1 MKMIIKNE
9 FGSFELGGGCNS
21 SARIQSIVGLGLPTK
36 EPERINFSGQAG
48 QLTKSVRD
56 LSRTITVAFDFNG
69 CQKEIERLYKILYY
83 PVELVFTFGTRR
95 RKISARCINPQEV
108 ESIMYQKLYRYAI
121 QFVCDNPYFS
131 DFYNTKIA
139 VFNRENQFPNVSE
152 EGNWYVQLP
161 AVATVRTIAANILN
175 SGEIGVY
182 PIIHIYNSAGQIA
195 LMSEFSGIIITNES
209 TGAKIELDYSP
220 ADGEEITID
229 LASRKITSDIS
240 GNIINCISDDTNLSK
255 FFLEL
260 GNNKITCE
268 NLTGS
273 GNLSAVVEYTNN
285 YAMAVVK

>member
-36 EPERINFSGQAG
+36 EVERVNFSSQPGQS
-48 QLTKSVRD
+48 TKSVRD

-69 CQKEIERLYKILYY
+69 GQKEIERLYRILYH
-83 PVELVFTFGTRR
+83 PVELLFTFGTRK

-121 QFVCDNPYFS
+121 QFVCDNPYFN
-131 DFYNTKIA
+131 DFHNTKIA
-139 VFNRENQFPNVSE
+139 VFNRADQFPNVSE
-152 EGNWYVQLP
+152 DGNWYVQLP
-161 AVATVRTIAANILN
+161 AVATERTITANILN
-175 SGEIGVY
+175 SGEIEVY

-195 LMSEFSGIIITNES
+195 LMSGFGGIMITNES
-209 TGAKIELDYSP
+209 TGAKIILEYSP

-229 LASRKITSDIS
+229 LAKRKITSNTS
-240 GNIINCISDDTNLSK
+240 GSIIDYITDDTDLSK
-255 FFLEL
+255 FILQL
-260 GNNKITCE
+260 GDNKITCE

-273 GNLSAVVEYTNN
+273 GNLSAIVEYTNN
-285 YAMAVVK
+285 YAMAVMK

>member
-9 FGSFELGGGCNS
+9 FGSFELGGGNNS
-21 SARIQSIVGLGLPTK
+21 SARIESIVGLGLPTK

-69 CQKEIERLYKILYY
+69 GQKEIERLYRILYH
-83 PVELVFTFGTRR
+83 PVELLFTFGTNK
-95 RKISARCINPQEV
+95 RKIAARCINPQEV

-121 QFVCDNPYFS
+121 QFVCDNPYFN

-139 VFNRENQFPNVSE
+139 VFNRADQFPNVSE
-152 EGNWYVQLP
+152 GGNWYVQLP
-161 AVATVRTIAANILN
+161 AVATVRTITANIIN
-175 SGEIGVY
+175 SGEIEVY

-195 LMSEFSGIIITNES
+195 LMSEFSGIMITNES
-209 TGAKIELDYSP
+209 TGEKIELDYSP

-229 LASRKITSDIS
+229 LAKRKITSNTS
-240 GNIINCISDDTNLSK
+240 GSIIDYITDDTDLSK
-255 FFLEL
+255 FILQL
-260 GNNKITCE
+260 GDNKITCE

-273 GNLSAVVEYTNN
+273 GNLSAIVEYTNN
-285 YAMAVVK
+285 YAMAVMK